1 MHELSLMEAV
11 RDQALEQASRHGGG
25 RIVAINL
32 RIGSL
37 AGVEPEAL
45 RFAFAVVMAG
55 TVAEE
60 AQLVIEEVPAV
71 CFCGPC
77 AQPFP
82 APQGNCE
89 CPRCGA
95 ISLELLQGWELELR
109 SLEVEEGSGKPAVAS
124 KSAAE
129 DFP

>member
-1 MHELSLMEAV
+1 
-11 RDQALEQASRHGGG
+11 
-25 RIVAINL
+25 
-32 RIGSL
+32 
-37 AGVEPEAL
+37 VEPEAL
-45 RFAFAVVMAG
+45 RFAFTVVMAG
-55 TVAEE
+55 TIAEQ
-60 AQLVIEEVPAV
+60 ARLVIEEVPAV

-82 APQGNCE
+82 APDGNCE

-95 ISLELLQGWELELR
+95 ISLELLQGRELELR

-124 KSAAE
+124 QSAAE